1 MEEVLPFYPILIPIF
16 MKSGYDVLL
25 GMGPLFFD
33 SMIGCMFSTVNAF
46 SVIIASYSAGI
57 DFVDGIFY
65 KISCLKLG
73 DILATWYLYYYYL
86 KIKKKKKISYLR
98 FKKEMEEK
106 YFKDEKENQELDKG
120 NFDEENLLLKDKLK
134 VQKINKFTC
143 QQKLGLI
150 FLLIGFIIMITG
162 ILVFYWYF

>member
-1 MEEVLPFYPILIPIF
+1 

-65 KISCLKLG
+65 KISCLILG

-98 FKKEMEEK
+98 FKKR
-106 YFKDEKENQELDKG
+106 NG
-120 NFDEENLLLKDKLK
+120 R
-134 VQKINKFTC
+134 KIFQRWKR
-143 QQKLGLI
+143 KSR
-150 FLLIGFIIMITG
+150 
-162 ILVFYWYF
+162 VR